1 MKKPFI
7 IAFLLISNVIFSQK
21 KAVKKF
27 QTKATEIEI
36 STLGLDDFILENSD
50 SEFIEVYLY
59 AENSN
64 KQHIIFNEEFNITK
78 IKFFI
83 DEIKA
88 EETVFRKFITK
99 RLEIANAVVKIPK
112 GKEVTI
118 LGENINVESKN
129 YVGNLN
135 IFIEKGIVK
144 LNTVQANATVKMY
157 AGNVF
162 ATVKNANINVVSN
175 LGKIEIDAKIFQKK
189 YKKIDKKN
197 KYNFSINSVKT
208 NIFLTTK

>member
-1 MKKPFI
+1 M
-7 IAFLLISNVIFSQK
+7 
-21 KAVKKF
+21 
-27 QTKATEIEI
+27 
-36 STLGLDDFILENSD
+36 ENSD